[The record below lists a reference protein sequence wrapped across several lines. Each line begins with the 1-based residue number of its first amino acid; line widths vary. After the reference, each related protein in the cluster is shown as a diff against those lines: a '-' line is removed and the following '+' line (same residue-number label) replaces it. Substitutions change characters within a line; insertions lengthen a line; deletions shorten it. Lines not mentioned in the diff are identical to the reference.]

1 MIKRR
6 EVRTV
11 YPKERQRVL
20 LELLAQHGF
29 ASYRQ
34 LAERLG
40 VSEITVRRD
49 MKALEAQGLVE
60 TAFGGG
66 QVARAARELPY
77 TDKRILQI
85 PEKIAIAKAALRQI
99 ESGMTIAIAAG
110 TTTWVLAQHIA
121 GFQNLTFLTNS
132 VNVATELSKNGYRDI
147 FLTGGQFRTP
157 SDALVGPVA
166 EHMIRQF
173 RADILFVGASGLHVD
188 HGLSTPNVLEAAVNR
203 AMMERAARV
212 VVLADHTKWGV
223 ESLMS
228 FAKLSEIDALIT
240 DRWPGEAEAA
250 ALAECDVDLIVADAP
265 NAESSKR
272 GDAQ

>member
-1 MIKRR
+1 M
-6 EVRTV
+6 RTV

-85 PEKIAIAKAALRQI
+85 PEKMAIAKAALQQI

-166 EHMIRQF
+166 EQMIRQF
-173 RADILFVGASGLHVD
+173 RADILFLGASGIHVD

-203 AMMERAARV
+203 AMMERAARI

-223 ESLMS
+223 ESLIR
-228 FAKLSEIDALIT
+228 FAKLGEIDALIT
-240 DRWPGEAEAA
+240 DRQPGEAEAA
-250 ALAECDVDLIVADAP
+250 ALAEHEVDLVVAGATP
-265 NAESSKR
+265 AESSTR
-272 GDAQ
+272 GDDR

>member
-1 MIKRR
+1 MIKGR
-6 EVRTV
+6 EVRGV

-34 LAERLG
+34 LAEKLG

-77 TDKRILQI
+77 TDKRVLQI
-85 PEKIAIAKAALRQI
+85 PEKMAIAKAALRQI

-121 GFQNLTFLTNS
+121 GFQKLTFLTNS
-132 VNVATELSKNGYRDI
+132 VNVATELSKNGYSDI

-166 EHMIRQF
+166 EQMIRQF

-228 FAKLSEIDALIT
+228 FAKLNEIDALIT
-240 DRWPGEAEAA
+240 DRWPGEAEAT
-250 ALAECDVDLIVADAP
+250 ALADCDVELIVADAP
-265 NAESSKR
+265 NAESSHR